1 MTANPALRLVE
12 APAAALA
19 DLGWALIL
27 IAALVA
33 TWWAAGRNALY
44 LSEQYQA
51 GWQYLVPFWYAVRT
65 IGMLLVLAV
74 DAWLLAALVA
84 VLT

>member
-1 MTANPALRLVE
+1 VTTNPILRLVE
-12 APAAALA
+12 SPVAALA

-27 IAALVA
+27 LAALVA
-33 TWWAAGRNALY
+33 TWWAAGRNALH
-44 LSEQYQA
+44 LSEQHQE
-51 GWQYLVPFWYAVRT
+51 GWRYLVPFWYAVRT

-84 VLT
+84 VLS